1 MKKIFR
7 TALAASISLAL
18 AACGSDNNSTATVTP
33 STLAMTGSAVKGALI
48 DAKVQIYRASD
59 TEFTTPLTTDPVDV
73 QTDENGDYSATVV
86 DASGNAI
93 VGALVVNITADDDTQ
108 MRCDAAVSCGDVAR
122 GDLIP
127 NSQVAGLSL
136 TTLTIAEV
144 DENGEGVPVDAD
156 ANTLTTMATDAVL
169 AQVAA
174 NENIDIDNLAPAGVE
189 ALQQNASVIVG
200 EILGVDL
207 STTNIYDIEIV
218 DSTDTEAVA
227 AAVTDAGDAASIT
240 NTLTLVNASLAAVT
254 GEEGST
260 IAETINSYVQTVAV
274 VAETVVEALVEE
286 TDIATALADP
296 AAVTA
301 LGDLAD
307 AQVEISD
314 QATLIEATI
323 VQDAVDE
330 GIDVVIETE
339 EIPSTVEAITEVV
352 IEDVPLDIVT
362 GATGAVSG

>member
-1 MKKIFR
+1 LANGVIYSHTQITCAATTVRSFKHIMSNLSPLSWWNKLGFR
-7 TALAASISLAL
+7 LVTSLVISLAVFLFL
-18 AACGSDNNSTATVTP
+18 AFS
-33 STLAMTGSAVKGALI
+33 L
-48 DAKVQIYRASD
+48 
-59 TEFTTPLTTDPVDV
+59 V
-73 QTDENGDYSATVV
+73 QTEARNELEKREWQRIELA
-86 DASGNAI
+86 NRAI
-93 VGALVVNITADDDTQ
+93 
-108 MRCDAAVSCGDVAR
+108 
-122 GDLIP
+122 
-127 NSQVAGLSL
+127 
-136 TTLTIAEV
+136 
-144 DENGEGVPVDAD
+144 
-156 ANTLTTMATDAVL
+156 
-169 AQVAA
+169 
-174 NENIDIDNLAPAGVE
+174 VE

-286 TDIATALADP
+286 TDIASALADP

-352 IEDVPLDIVT
+352 VEDVPLDIVT